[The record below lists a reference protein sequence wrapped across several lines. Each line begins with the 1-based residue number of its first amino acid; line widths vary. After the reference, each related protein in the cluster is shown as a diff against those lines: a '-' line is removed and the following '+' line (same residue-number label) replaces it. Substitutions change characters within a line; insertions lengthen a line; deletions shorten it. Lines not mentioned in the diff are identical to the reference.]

1 MSERGCE
8 GRVGVIRKLAPKG
21 DIFLHPENR
30 GLVLMVQIQRS
41 KFNKTH
47 KLIIA
52 ALVLSI
58 CLLGLWL
65 YGGQSA
71 QPSHH
76 AAIIDNDELLALAA
90 ESQPNPDIYA
100 SSLVKPG
107 DPLFK
112 GLYELQSLRRD
123 LAEKALL
130 PLAEAGSSDAM
141 LWYGMTV
148 LRSSVLSGGDKWIH
162 EAAMAGNPYAMRR
175 LVPAGE
181 TLQDCEWYLGSYCDD
196 AWADKAREA
205 FLQRLRANPDDV
217 LSRYA
222 ASMDA
227 DRAAE
232 AAKQKYYAP
241 LVYLAKGY
249 GKSYEDG
256 KLSDEKARKVVS
268 LLIMAANDNFTPAMD
283 LLSSVFAPVL
293 GYERA
298 TYWANRAIKL
308 GNNSVL
314 GILFRNIDEFKI
326 NSDRSYLI
334 KALPYVLVEKDFFRD
349 QSALDVL
356 EYELDNVGE
365 PITEEELAA
374 AEEKA
379 KRIVEEMTP
388 VIYIDAIYDVEA
400 YH

>member
-1 MSERGCE
+1 
-8 GRVGVIRKLAPKG
+8 
-21 DIFLHPENR
+21 
-30 GLVLMVQIQRS
+30 MVQTQSS
-41 KFNKTH
+41 KFSKTH

-52 ALVLSI
+52 TLVLLI
-58 CLLGLWL
+58 CLLGLWRF
-65 YGGQSA
+65 GSQSA
-71 QPSHH
+71 QPSPH

-298 TYWANRAIKL
+298 AYWANRAIKL

-334 KALPYVLVEKDFFRD
+334 KALSYVLVEKDFFRD

-379 KRIVEEMTP
+379 KRIISEITP

>member
-1 MSERGCE
+1 
-8 GRVGVIRKLAPKG
+8 
-21 DIFLHPENR
+21 
-30 GLVLMVQIQRS
+30 MVQIQRS

-58 CLLGLWL
+58 CLIGLWL

-71 QPSHH
+71 QPSPH
-76 AAIIDNDELLALAA
+76 AAIIENDELLALAA

-107 DPLFK
+107 DPLFA
-112 GLYELQSLRRD
+112 GL
-123 LAEKALL
+123 KALQEGKDDIAVEVFGKM
-130 PLAEAGSSDAM
+130 AEDGNTDAM
-141 LWYGMTV
+141 LWYGLTNMGAGVYGTASAV
-148 LRSSVLSGGDKWIH
+148 EWINK
-162 EAAMAGNPYAMRR
+162 AAQQGNPYAMRR

-205 FLQRLRANPDDV
+205 FRQRLQANPDDV

-241 LVYLAKGY
+241 MVSLAHKY
-249 GKSYEDG
+249 GKAYEAG
-256 KLSDEKARKVVS
+256 ELSEADAAKVVA
-268 LLIMAANDNFTPAMD
+268 LLKMAANDNFAPALVMLSTSFRKFLGKD
-283 LLSSVFAPVL
+283 KSLFYAKKALMLGYNSIDSIYWGYQGDYKQVRERGNLLLSLPYALIFRD
-293 GYERA
+293 YFRDD
-298 TYWANRAIKL
+298 TYWR
-308 GNNSVL
+308 
-314 GILFRNIDEFKI
+314 
-326 NSDRSYLI
+326 LI
-334 KALPYVLVEKDFFRD
+334 KHDLKKMNLPLTEAEISAAKEQAEKII
-349 QSALDVL
+349 S
-356 EYELDNVGE
+356 E
-365 PITEEELAA
+365 I
-374 AEEKA
+374 
-379 KRIVEEMTP
+379 TP

>member
-1 MSERGCE
+1 
-8 GRVGVIRKLAPKG
+8 
-21 DIFLHPENR
+21 
-30 GLVLMVQIQRS
+30 MVQIQRS

-268 LLIMAANDNFTPAMD
+268 LLIMAANDNFTPAID

-334 KALPYVLVEKDFFRD
+334 KALPYVLVVTFPPNLR
-349 QSALDVL
+349 
-356 EYELDNVGE
+356 
-365 PITEEELAA
+365 P
-374 AEEKA
+374 
-379 KRIVEEMTP
+379 
-388 VIYIDAIYDVEA
+388 
-400 YH
+400 

>member
-1 MSERGCE
+1 MRQQTVKS
-8 GRVGVIRKLAPKG
+8 KLDAFSVSLRTTG
-21 DIFLHPENR
+21 
-30 GLVLMVQIQRS
+30 
-41 KFNKTH
+41 T
-47 KLIIA
+47 
-52 ALVLSI
+52 LVLSI

-65 YGGQSA
+65 YLSRSA
-71 QPSHH
+71 QPSPH
-76 AAIIDNDELLALAA
+76 AAIIENDELLALAA

-107 DPLFK
+107 DPLFA
-112 GLYELQSLRRD
+112 GL
-123 LAEKALL
+123 KALQEGKDDIAVEVFGKM
-130 PLAEAGSSDAM
+130 AEDGNTDAM
-141 LWYGMTV
+141 LWYGLTNMGAGVYGTASAV
-148 LRSSVLSGGDKWIH
+148 EWINK
-162 EAAMAGNPYAMRR
+162 AAQQGNPYAMRR

-181 TLQDCEWYLGSYCDD
+181 TLQNCEWYLGKYCDD
-196 AWADKAREA
+196 AWAEKAREA
-205 FLQRLRANPDDV
+205 FLQRLQANPDDV

-222 ASMDA
+222 ASMDV

-356 EYELDNVGE
+356 EYELDNIGA
-365 PITEEELAA
+365 PITEEELVAA
-374 AEEKA
+374 KEKA

>member
-1 MSERGCE
+1 MMR
-8 GRVGVIRKLAPKG
+8 
-21 DIFLHPENR
+21 
-30 GLVLMVQIQRS
+30 QRTFKS
-41 KFNKTH
+41 KAFAFSVSLRTTGT
-47 KLIIA
+47 
-52 ALVLSI
+52 LVLSI

-71 QPSHH
+71 QPSPH

-112 GLYELQSLRRD
+112 GLYELQSLRKD
-123 LAEKALL
+123 LAAEALL
-130 PLAEAGSSDAM
+130 PLAEAGNSDAM

-148 LRSSVLSGGDKWIH
+148 LRLSVLSGGDKWIH
-162 EAAMAGNPYAMRR
+162 DAAMAGNPYAMRR

-181 TLQDCEWYLGSYCDD
+181 TLQNCEWYLGKYCDD

-205 FLQRLRANPDDV
+205 FQQRLQANPDDV

-232 AAKQKYYAP
+232 AAKHKYYAP

-356 EYELDNVGE
+356 EYELDNIGA
-365 PITEEELAA
+365 PITEEELVAA
-374 AEEKA
+374 KEKA

>member
-1 MSERGCE
+1 MRGCE

-21 DIFLHPENR
+21 DISFHPENR

-41 KFNKTH
+41 KNH

-52 ALVLSI
+52 ALVLLI

-71 QPSHH
+71 QPSPH

-205 FLQRLRANPDDV
+205 FQQRLRANPDDV

-379 KRIVEEMTP
+379 KRIVEEITP

>member
-1 MSERGCE
+1 MRQQTVKS
-8 GRVGVIRKLAPKG
+8 KLDAFSVSLRTTG
-21 DIFLHPENR
+21 
-30 GLVLMVQIQRS
+30 
-41 KFNKTH
+41 T
-47 KLIIA
+47 
-52 ALVLSI
+52 LVLSI

-65 YGGQSA
+65 YGGQST
-71 QPSHH
+71 QPSPH

-100 SSLVKPG
+100 SSFVKPG
-107 DPLFK
+107 DPLFA
-112 GLYELQSLRRD
+112 GL
-123 LAEKALL
+123 KALQEGKDDIAVEVFGKM
-130 PLAEAGSSDAM
+130 AEDGNTDAM
-141 LWYGMTV
+141 LWYGLTNMGAGVYGTASAV
-148 LRSSVLSGGDKWIH
+148 EWINK
-162 EAAMAGNPYAMRR
+162 AAQQGNPYAMRR

-181 TLQDCEWYLGSYCDD
+181 TLQNCEWYLDQYCDD
-196 AWADKAREA
+196 AWAEKAREA
-205 FLQRLRANPDDV
+205 FLQRLQANPDDV
-217 LSRYA
+217 LNRYA

-232 AAKQKYYAP
+232 AAKHKYYAP

-356 EYELDNVGE
+356 EYELDNIGA
-365 PITEEELAA
+365 PITEEELVAA
-374 AEEKA
+374 KEKA

>member
-1 MSERGCE
+1 M
-8 GRVGVIRKLAPKG
+8 I
-21 DIFLHPENR
+21 
-30 GLVLMVQIQRS
+30 VQTQSS

-71 QPSHH
+71 QPSPH

-107 DPLFK
+107 DPLFA
-112 GLYELQSLRRD
+112 GL
-123 LAEKALL
+123 KALQEGKDDIAVEVFGKM
-130 PLAEAGSSDAM
+130 AEDGNTDAM
-141 LWYGMTV
+141 LWYGLTNMGAGVYGTASAV
-148 LRSSVLSGGDKWIH
+148 EWINK
-162 EAAMAGNPYAMRR
+162 AAQQGNPYAMRR

-181 TLQDCEWYLGSYCDD
+181 TLQNCEWYLGKYCDD

-205 FLQRLRANPDDV
+205 FQQRLQANPDDV

-232 AAKQKYYAP
+232 AVKQKYYAP
-241 LVYLAKGY
+241 MVKLALKY
-249 GKSYEDG
+249 GQAYEAG
-256 KLSDEKARKVVS
+256 ELSEADAAKVVT
-268 LLIMAANDNFTPAMD
+268 LLKMAANDNFAPAMYR
-283 LLSSVFAPVL
+283 LSTSFRKYIGQDEALVYAKRALAL
-293 GYERA
+293 GY
-298 TYWANRAIKL
+298 NSNAIRSIYAAYI
-308 GNNSVL
+308 GYGDNVI
-314 GILFRNIDEFKI
+314 GREDIL
-326 NSDRSYLI
+326 LL
-334 KALPYVLVEKDFFRD
+334 LPYVYVSKDYFRD
-349 QSALDVL
+349 DSYVMLIQYHARELNSPLTEDEISAAK
-356 EYELDNVGE
+356 EQ
-365 PITEEELAA
+365 
-374 AEEKA
+374 AEKIISE
-379 KRIVEEMTP
+379 ITP

>member
-8 GRVGVIRKLAPKG
+8 GRVGVIRKLAQKG

-30 GLVLMVQIQRS
+30 GLALMVQTQSS
-41 KFNKTH
+41 KLNKNH

-65 YGGQSA
+65 YLSRST
-71 QPSHH
+71 QPSPH

-107 DPLFK
+107 SPLFK

-130 PLAEAGSSDAM
+130 PLAEAGNSDAM
-141 LWYGMTV
+141 YWYGMTV

-162 EAAMAGNPYAMRR
+162 EAAIAGNPYAMRR

-196 AWADKAREA
+196 AWADKAQEA
-205 FLQRLRANPDDV
+205 FQQRLQANPDDV

-222 ASMDA
+222 ASMDV

-241 LVYLAKGY
+241 MVSLAHKY
-249 GKSYEDG
+249 GKAYEAG
-256 KLSDEKARKVVS
+256 ELSEADTAKVVA
-268 LLIMAANDNFTPAMD
+268 LLKMAANDNFAPALVMLSTSFRKFLGKD
-283 LLSSVFAPVL
+283 KSLFYAKKALMLGYNSIDAIYWGYQGDYKQVRERGNLLLSLPYALIFRD
-293 GYERA
+293 YFRDD
-298 TYWANRAIKL
+298 TYWR
-308 GNNSVL
+308 
-314 GILFRNIDEFKI
+314 
-326 NSDRSYLI
+326 LI
-334 KALPYVLVEKDFFRD
+334 KHDLKKMNLPLTEAEISAAKEQAEKII
-349 QSALDVL
+349 S
-356 EYELDNVGE
+356 E
-365 PITEEELAA
+365 I
-374 AEEKA
+374 
-379 KRIVEEMTP
+379 TP

>member
-268 LLIMAANDNFTPAMD
+268 LLIMAANDNFTPAID

>member
-1 MSERGCE
+1 MRQQTVKS
-8 GRVGVIRKLAPKG
+8 KLDAFSVSLRTTG
-21 DIFLHPENR
+21 
-30 GLVLMVQIQRS
+30 
-41 KFNKTH
+41 T
-47 KLIIA
+47 
-52 ALVLSI
+52 LVLSI
-58 CLLGLWL
+58 CLIGLWL
-65 YGGQSA
+65 LGSQST
-71 QPSHH
+71 QPSPH

-181 TLQDCEWYLGSYCDD
+181 TLQNCEWYLDQYCDD

-205 FLQRLRANPDDV
+205 FRQRLQANPDDV

-241 LVYLAKGY
+241 MVSLAHKY
-249 GKSYEDG
+249 GKAYEAG
-256 KLSDEKARKVVS
+256 ELSEADAAKVVA
-268 LLIMAANDNFTPAMD
+268 LLKMAANDNFAPAMD
-283 LLSSVFAPVL
+283 MLAGTFYKVIGFEMANYYAKRAFHLGFNSLDAIIHVNRKEWLKGTNRDEMLVALS
-293 GYERA
+293 YI
-298 TYWANRAIKL
+298 Y
-308 GNNSVL
+308 
-314 GILFRNIDEFKI
+314 
-326 NSDRSYLI
+326 
-334 KALPYVLVEKDFFRD
+334 
-349 QSALDVL
+349 
-356 EYELDNVGE
+356 
-365 PITEEELAA
+365 A
-374 AEEKA
+374 AEKYYRESNVDFRVIDRLNKSEEPVTDAEISVAKKQAEK
-379 KRIVEEMTP
+379 IISEITP
-388 VIYIDAIYDVEA
+388 VIYIDEIYDVEA

>member
-1 MSERGCE
+1 MRQQT
-8 GRVGVIRKLAPKG
+8 VKFKLVAFSVSLRIIG
-21 DIFLHPENR
+21 T
-30 GLVLMVQIQRS
+30 LVL
-41 KFNKTH
+41 
-47 KLIIA
+47 L
-52 ALVLSI
+52 I
-58 CLLGLWL
+58 CLFGLWL
-65 YGGQSA
+65 YGGQST
-71 QPSHH
+71 QPSPH

-123 LAEKALL
+123 LAEKAFL
-130 PLAEAGSSDAM
+130 PLAEAGNSDAM

-196 AWADKAREA
+196 AWADKAQEA
-205 FLQRLRANPDDV
+205 FQQRLQANPDDV

-222 ASMDA
+222 ASMDV

-241 LVYLAKGY
+241 MVSLAHKY
-249 GKSYEDG
+249 GKAYEAG
-256 KLSDEKARKVVS
+256 ELSEADAAKVVA
-268 LLIMAANDNFTPAMD
+268 LLKMAANDNFAPAMYMLSTSFRKYIGQD
-283 LLSSVFAPVL
+283 KALVYAKRALAIGYNSNAIRSIYWAYQGNYKAERKRDNLLLSLPYAYV
-293 GYERA
+293 
-298 TYWANRAIKL
+298 ANEY
-308 GNNSVL
+308 
-314 GILFRNIDEFKI
+314 FRND
-326 NSDRSYLI
+326 SYLMRI
-334 KALPYVLVEKDFFRD
+334 KHHTREMNLPLTEDEISAAKEQAEKII
-349 QSALDVL
+349 S
-356 EYELDNVGE
+356 E
-365 PITEEELAA
+365 I
-374 AEEKA
+374 
-379 KRIVEEMTP
+379 TP

>member
-1 MSERGCE
+1 
-8 GRVGVIRKLAPKG
+8 
-21 DIFLHPENR
+21 
-30 GLVLMVQIQRS
+30 MVQIQRS
-41 KFNKTH
+41 KNH

-58 CLLGLWL
+58 CLFGLWL
-65 YGGQSA
+65 YGGQST
-71 QPSHH
+71 QPSPH

-107 DPLFK
+107 DPLFA
-112 GLYELQSLRRD
+112 GL
-123 LAEKALL
+123 KALQEGKDDIAVKVFGKM
-130 PLAEAGSSDAM
+130 AEDGNTDAM
-141 LWYGMTV
+141 LWYGLTNMGAGVYGTASAV
-148 LRSSVLSGGDKWIH
+148 EWINK
-162 EAAMAGNPYAMRR
+162 AAQQGNPYAMRR

-205 FLQRLRANPDDV
+205 FQQRLQANPDDV

-241 LVYLAKGY
+241 MVSLAHKY
-249 GKSYEDG
+249 GKAYEAG
-256 KLSDEKARKVVS
+256 ELSEADTAKVVA
-268 LLIMAANDNFTPAMD
+268 LLKMAANDNFAPALVMLSTSFRKFLGKD
-283 LLSSVFAPVL
+283 KSLFYAKKALMLGYNSIDAIYWGYQGDYKQVRERGNLLLSLPYALIFRD
-293 GYERA
+293 YFRDD
-298 TYWANRAIKL
+298 TYWR
-308 GNNSVL
+308 
-314 GILFRNIDEFKI
+314 
-326 NSDRSYLI
+326 LI
-334 KALPYVLVEKDFFRD
+334 KHDLKKMNLPLTEAEVSAAKEQAEKII
-349 QSALDVL
+349 S
-356 EYELDNVGE
+356 E
-365 PITEEELAA
+365 I
-374 AEEKA
+374 
-379 KRIVEEMTP
+379 TP

>member
-1 MSERGCE
+1 MRQQT
-8 GRVGVIRKLAPKG
+8 VKFKLVAFSVSLRTIG
-21 DIFLHPENR
+21 T
-30 GLVLMVQIQRS
+30 LVL
-41 KFNKTH
+41 
-47 KLIIA
+47 L
-52 ALVLSI
+52 I
-58 CLLGLWL
+58 CLFGLWRF
-65 YGGQSA
+65 GSQSS
-71 QPSHH
+71 QPSPH

-130 PLAEAGSSDAM
+130 PLAEAGNSDAM

-196 AWADKAREA
+196 AWVDKAQEA
-205 FLQRLRANPDDV
+205 FQQRLQANPDDV

-241 LVYLAKGY
+241 MVKLALKY
-249 GKSYEDG
+249 GQAYEAG
-256 KLSDEKARKVVS
+256 ELSEVDAAKVVT
-268 LLIMAANDNFTPAMD
+268 LLKMAANDNFAPAMYM
-283 LLSSVFAPVL
+283 LSASFSKYLGKEESLFYAEKALML
-293 GYERA
+293 GY
-298 TYWANRAIKL
+298 
-308 GNNSVL
+308 NSIVSIYVE
-314 GILFRNIDEFKI
+314 GRRSFDSTGNIDELKSLLPYAYVAKNYFRE
-326 NSDRSYLI
+326 DRFLMLI
-334 KALPYVLVEKDFFRD
+334 KYR
-349 QSALDVL
+349 L
-356 EYELDNVGE
+356 EDNKYML
-365 PITEEELAA
+365 TSKEES
-374 AEEKA
+374 KA
-379 KRIVEEMTP
+379 KEQAEKIISEITP

>member
-30 GLVLMVQIQRS
+30 GLALMVQIQRS

-58 CLLGLWL
+58 CLFGLWRF
-65 YGGQSA
+65 GSQSA
-71 QPSHH
+71 QPSPH

-90 ESQPNPDIYA
+90 ESQPNLDIYA

-107 DPLFK
+107 DTLFK

-123 LAEKALL
+123 LAESALL
-130 PLAEAGSSDAM
+130 PLAEDGNTDAM
-141 LWYGMTV
+141 LWYGLTNMGAGVYGTASAV
-148 LRSSVLSGGDKWIH
+148 EWINK
-162 EAAMAGNPYAMRR
+162 AAQQGNPYAMRR

-205 FLQRLRANPDDV
+205 FRQRLQANPDDL

-241 LVYLAKGY
+241 MVSQAHKY
-249 GKSYEDG
+249 GRAYEAG
-256 KLSDEKARKVVS
+256 KLGDADAAKVVT
-268 LLIMAANDNFTPAMD
+268 LLKMAANDNFAPAMD
-283 LLSSVFAPVL
+283 ILAGIFYKVIGFEMANYYAKRAFHLGFNSLNAIIHVNTKEWLKGTNRDEMLVALSYIYAAEK
-293 GYERA
+293 YYR
-298 TYWANRAIKL
+298 K
-308 GNNSVL
+308 
-314 GILFRNIDEFKI
+314 RNIDFIIIDDI
-326 NSDRSYLI
+326 NKGGR
-334 KALPYVLVEKDFFRD
+334 
-349 QSALDVL
+349 Q
-356 EYELDNVGE
+356 
-365 PITEEELAA
+365 
-374 AEEKA
+374 
-379 KRIVEEMTP
+379 
-388 VIYIDAIYDVEA
+388 
-400 YH
+400 

>member
-1 MSERGCE
+1 MRQQT
-8 GRVGVIRKLAPKG
+8 VKFKLVAFSVSLRTIG
-21 DIFLHPENR
+21 
-30 GLVLMVQIQRS
+30 
-41 KFNKTH
+41 T
-47 KLIIA
+47 
-52 ALVLSI
+52 LVLSI

-65 YGGQSA
+65 YGGQST
-71 QPSHH
+71 QPSPH

-130 PLAEAGSSDAM
+130 PLAEAGNSDAM

-148 LRSSVLSGGDKWIH
+148 LRLSVLSGGDKWIH

-181 TLQDCEWYLGSYCDD
+181 TLQNCEWYLDQYCDD
-196 AWADKAREA
+196 AWVDKAREA
-205 FLQRLRANPDDV
+205 FRQRLQANPDDV

-241 LVYLAKGY
+241 MVSLAFDY
-249 GKSYEDG
+249 GLAYEAG
-256 KLSDEKARKVVS
+256 KLSEADTAKVVT
-268 LLIMAANDNFTPAMD
+268 LLKMAANDNFAPAMD
-283 LLSSVFAPVL
+283 MLAGIFYKVIGFEMANYYAKRAFHLGFNSSRSIIHVNRKEWPKGTNRDEMLVALSYIYAAEKYYRESNVDFMIIKSLDKGGAPVS
-293 GYERA
+293 EA
-298 TYWANRAIKL
+298 EVSAAK
-308 GNNSVL
+308 
-314 GILFRNIDEFKI
+314 EQAEKI
-326 NSDRSYLI
+326 ISEI
-334 KALPYVLVEKDFFRD
+334 
-349 QSALDVL
+349 
-356 EYELDNVGE
+356 
-365 PITEEELAA
+365 
-374 AEEKA
+374 
-379 KRIVEEMTP
+379 TP

>member
-1 MSERGCE
+1 M
-8 GRVGVIRKLAPKG
+8 
-21 DIFLHPENR
+21 
-30 GLVLMVQIQRS
+30 MVQIQRS

-71 QPSHH
+71 QPSPH

-90 ESQPNPDIYA
+90 ESQSNPDIYA

-112 GLYELQSLRRD
+112 GLYELQSLRKD
-123 LAEKALL
+123 LAAEALL
-130 PLAEAGSSDAM
+130 PLAEAGNSDAM

-148 LRSSVLSGGDKWIH
+148 LRLSVLSGGDKWIH
-162 EAAMAGNPYAMRR
+162 DAAMAGNPYAMRR

-205 FLQRLRANPDDV
+205 FQQRLQANPDDV

-241 LVYLAKGY
+241 MVKQALRYARA
-249 GKSYEDG
+249 YEAG
-256 KLSDEKARKVVS
+256 ELSEADAIKVVT
-268 LLIMAANDNFTPAMD
+268 LLKMAANDNFPLAMD
-283 LLSSVFAPVL
+283 ILAGSFYKIIGFEMANFYAKRAFHLGFNSLDAIILVNIKEWPKGTNRDEMLVALSYIYAAEKYYRRRNLDFIIIGDLDKGGAPVSKV
-293 GYERA
+293 EISA
-298 TYWANRAIKL
+298 AKEQAK
-308 GNNSVL
+308 
-314 GILFRNIDEFKI
+314 KI
-326 NSDRSYLI
+326 ISEI
-334 KALPYVLVEKDFFRD
+334 
-349 QSALDVL
+349 
-356 EYELDNVGE
+356 
-365 PITEEELAA
+365 
-374 AEEKA
+374 
-379 KRIVEEMTP
+379 TP
-388 VIYIDAIYDVEA
+388 VIYIDEIYDVES
-400 YH
+400 YNY